1 MTKYSNTI
9 ISLYSKKRYYDT
21 MYLRSN
27 PLAEHNA
34 GIALS
39 SKDIPH
45 NTGGTGNMYQGPAG
59 RAFVQ
64 GGGGMSQ
71 FHSFDGGNADS
82 AYARGSY
89 APVSVGYNSVV
100 AQSGSV
106 GGGSKRRTGRG
117 RYRNRRCKNCG
128 CDIVTGVGGRSK
140 SKSKSRSK
148 SKSLRKNMKRCRCHR
163 NHYTHSRQHGGSYG
177 NAAYSVAGMG
187 TEVGPST
194 TALANPAPITAYNSC
209 GASSL

>member
-1 MTKYSNTI
+1 
-9 ISLYSKKRYYDT
+9 

-39 SKDIPH
+39 SKDIPY

-64 GGGGMSQ
+64 GGGGMCQ

-128 CDIVTGVGGRSK
+128 CDIVTGVGGRSR
-140 SKSKSRSK
+140 SKSKSRSR
-148 SKSLRKNMKRCRCHR
+148 SRSRSLRKNMKRCRCHR